1 MRPTWIIEANVDGLP
16 SEPLQAEVC
25 RQGMNCRVVK
35 YLPSLAPPNDVAGSE
50 SLPMD
55 ACVIFRG
62 TVSLLRHIEASR
74 RWKPGGW
81 CVFRNLACSTYYAHF
96 GPFLLNREYTFLPIA
111 EAFRLAD
118 SLFARYASGGQ
129 VFVRPDSV
137 DKSFTGTLTD
147 RSTFSHKFFRTT
159 FDPAALILVAQAKKL
174 SYEWRLIVANGKIIA
189 GSQYRSADAREE
201 TPGCPD
207 EVHHFAVTVLEKVAW
222 RPAPIFIMDICD
234 SEDGLRLLELNSFG
248 CSGHYLADLRT
259 VVEAASELAAA
270 AW

>member
-1 MRPTWIIEANVDGLP
+1 MRPTWLIEADVDGLP
-16 SEPLQAEVC
+16 SESLQAEVR

-35 YLPSLAPPNDVAGSE
+35 YLPSLAPPKDIAGSE

-62 TVSLLRHIEASR
+62 TLALMRHIEASR
-74 RWKPGGW
+74 RWRPGGW
-81 CVFRNLACSTYYAHF
+81 CMFQSLACSTYYAHF

-111 EAFRLAD
+111 EAVRLAD

-137 DKSFTGTLTD
+137 YKSFTGALTE
-147 RSTFSHKFFRTT
+147 RSIFTHKFFGTT
-159 FDPAALILVAQAKKL
+159 FDPAALILIARPKKL
-174 SYEWRLIVANGKIIA
+174 AREWRLVVANGKVIT
-189 GSQYRSADAREE
+189 GSQYRNADTWEE
-201 TPGCPD
+201 APGCPD
-207 EVHHFAVTVLEKVAW
+207 EVLRFAASMFDSVAW
-222 RPAPIFIMDICD
+222 RPAPMFIMDVCD

-259 VVEAASELAAA
+259 VVEAASEQASLA
-270 AW
+270 W